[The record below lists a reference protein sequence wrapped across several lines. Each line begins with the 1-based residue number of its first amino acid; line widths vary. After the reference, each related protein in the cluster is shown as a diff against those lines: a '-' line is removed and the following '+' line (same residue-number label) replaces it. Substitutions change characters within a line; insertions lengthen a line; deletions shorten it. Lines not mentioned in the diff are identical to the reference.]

1 MGMGFNSTLGVGD
14 GVGATVGDNLMFAG
28 GGGGN
33 SLSIAGCVQRDE
45 AASELSFN
53 LDKGGRCKFNAPEGT
68 DGSGNV
74 NVIGGIERG

>member
-28 GGGGN
+28 GVGN

-74 NVIGGIERG
+74 NVIGEIERG